1 MTDKGHMAEAR
12 VECLGCGH
20 VRTAEGAEH
29 ALGTG
34 ACPRCS
40 YVGWA
45 YATALSEEDRRL
57 LREVPVELRPL
68 ASPLNRLAWR

>member
-57 LREVPVELRPL
+57 LREVPVERIYRDVRLLRL
-68 ASPLNRLAWR
+68 

>member
-1 MTDKGHMAEAR
+1 MAEAR

-20 VRTAEGAEH
+20 VRTVNGAEH

-34 ACPRCS
+34 ACPRCN

-45 YATALSEEDRRL
+45 
-57 LREVPVELRPL
+57 
-68 ASPLNRLAWR
+68 